1 MLVFED
7 PDEDRLY
14 FGRALP
20 REWIAAG
27 KPIGIEQA
35 PTRWGRVDFRLVPR
49 RDNHL
54 VASIALP
61 DQGELPKELQ
71 VSFRLS
77 SGRTVSSL
85 TANGRPV
92 APGGRLKD
100 AALFATH
107 GERKIQ
113 VVAAMS

>member
-1 MLVFED
+1 MLVFEA

-20 REWIAAG
+20 REWIASG

-49 RDNHL
+49 VDNHL
-54 VASIALP
+54 VATIALP
-61 DQGELPKELQ
+61 DRGELPRELQ
-71 VSFRLS
+71 VSFRLPS
-77 SGRTVSSL
+77 SRTLSSL
-85 TANGRPV
+85 TANSRPV

-100 AALFATH
+100 AALFATN
-107 GERKIQ
+107 GERKIE
-113 VVAAMS
+113 VAAAMD